1 MLFVYENISTF
12 VIGLGCERSNSY
24 IIESVF
30 ALSLSEN
37 VEVFKCKRTTN
48 STHSLYSYAAVHLL
62 VYLPHTIQVWGIASF
77 ILT

>member
-30 ALSLSEN
+30 AMSLSEN
-37 VEVFKCKRTTN
+37 VEVFNDNRTMDNTR
-48 STHSLYSYAAVHLL
+48 SLYSYVAIHL
-62 VYLPHTIQVWGIASF
+62 
-77 ILT
+77 

>member
-1 MLFVYENISTF
+1 MLFVYEKISTF

-37 VEVFKCKRTTN
+37 VEVFNDNRTTDN
-48 STHSLYSYAAVHLL
+48 THSLYSYVAMHLL